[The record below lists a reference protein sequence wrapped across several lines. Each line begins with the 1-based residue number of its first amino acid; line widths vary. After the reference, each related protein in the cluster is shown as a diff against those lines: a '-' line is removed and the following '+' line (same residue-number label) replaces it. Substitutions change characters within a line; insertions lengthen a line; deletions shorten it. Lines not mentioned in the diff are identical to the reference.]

1 MPASLTPHIP
11 PTTQRS
17 RHTPLRQHRLPACAE
32 QFSELLRYRVLTTE
46 TLKVEASLIDLWV
59 QLVHIG
65 DQVDGKHLGLVEV
78 RVLAAVEARLKE
90 GDVFAELLGLEVGGV
105 DEGLDLD
112 LGLVEPAGD
121 LLDELQVDQV
131 VLELL
136 LELEDDLDG
145 LVGVALLD
153 FLELFES
160 AGLAVVEEL
169 GEFLQAFLVGV
180 DLVGAEVAAGGEVL
194 EGDAELGVGAAQE
207 RELFVHVGAEG
218 A

>member
-1 MPASLTPHIP
+1 M
-11 PTTQRS
+11 
-17 RHTPLRQHRLPACAE
+17 
-32 QFSELLRYRVLTTE
+32 
-46 TLKVEASLIDLWV
+46 
-59 QLVHIG
+59 
-65 DQVDGKHLGLVEV
+65 
-78 RVLAAVEARLKE
+78 LAAVEACLKV

-105 DEGLDLD
+105 DERLDLD

-145 LVGVALLD
+145 LVCVALLD

-180 DLVGAEVAAGGEVL
+180 DLVGAEVAADGEVL

-218 A
+218 AQGGLDGVHVAVALLVQLLVQEGQPWEDRTDEFRIGMLLYCERLR

>member
-1 MPASLTPHIP
+1 
-11 PTTQRS
+11 
-17 RHTPLRQHRLPACAE
+17 
-32 QFSELLRYRVLTTE
+32 
-46 TLKVEASLIDLWV
+46 
-59 QLVHIG
+59 
-65 DQVDGKHLGLVEV
+65 VDGKHLGLVEV

-218 A
+218 AQGGLDSVHVAVALLVQLFVQEGQPWEDRTDEFRIGMLLYCERLR

>member
-1 MPASLTPHIP
+1 M
-11 PTTQRS
+11 
-17 RHTPLRQHRLPACAE
+17 
-32 QFSELLRYRVLTTE
+32 
-46 TLKVEASLIDLWV
+46 
-59 QLVHIG
+59 
-65 DQVDGKHLGLVEV
+65 
-78 RVLAAVEARLKE
+78 LAAVEACLKV

-105 DEGLDLD
+105 DERLDLD

-218 A
+218 AQGGLDSVHVAVALLVQLFVQEGQPWGDRPDEFRIGMLLNCERLLVKLIRCSFSVCFLVNAYSFNLRDFWNNNLNF